1 MKEKGKEEGERTRGM
16 RLAEEQCNRVVDQSP
31 RHPPL
36 KILRH
41 LGRVATEIATWLAL
55 GIRNNNGSL
64 LKPYPAYRPVKRVTR
79 IAFFFE
85 NGGAI
90 VSPFQRNIVQ
100 LVPTVAVEYFRTC
113 LLATRLFVLLIDK
126 LFLFYRSLL
135 VC

>member
-79 IAFFFE
+79 IAFFFRKWWRDYFSFPKE
-85 NGGAI
+85 Y
-90 VSPFQRNIVQ
+90 R
-100 LVPTVAVEYFRTC
+100 PT
-113 LLATRLFVLLIDK
+113 
-126 LFLFYRSLL
+126 RSNRRG
-135 VC
+135 

>member
-90 VSPFQRNIVQ
+90 VSPFQRSIVQ
-100 LVPTVAVEYFRTC
+100 LAVEYFRTY

>member
-79 IAFFFE
+79 IAFFFSKMVARLFLLSKGISS
-85 NGGAI
+85 N
-90 VSPFQRNIVQ
+90 SFQPSRLNISKRV
-100 LVPTVAVEYFRTC
+100 FW
-113 LLATRLFVLLIDK
+113 LLA
-126 LFLFYRSLL
+126 YS
-135 VC
+135 CY